1 MKKQDIINISI
12 ANKIDNDNLYEDS
25 DLNEYYNVKSIREL
39 TKTKI

>member
-25 DLNEYYNVKSIREL
+25 DLNEYYNVKSNREL
-39 TKTKI
+39 TETKI